1 MTGCILNSAGNS
13 SGPSVGASSIVNDAN
28 SALSGTQLQR
38 SASINNEPCM
48 RLPASPMSFSSN
60 STSDSWVMDGSIM
73 QQSLGSEHA
82 HKRAASS
89 AISEIIAQAPDDSV
103 HISKKARLDLKDDIM
118 QRMVIQQLLQGSEP
132 EPELH
137 GHQNPQLHAML
148 QQQRL
153 TQLQQHMMQSF
164 PQTQQAPITFQQQQQ
179 LRNHLQQ
186 RPVEVAVP
194 ANHNFDVKKGSC
206 RVMQYL
212 YHQRHR
218 PADNSILYW
227 RKFVAEYFAPPAKK
241 RWCLS
246 SYNNV
251 GNHALGVFLQSAK
264 GTWNCDLCVVN
275 SGKGFEVTFGIL
287 PRFFQ
292 IKFESGLVDENL
304 FLGMPRECHLSKGF
318 IVMEYDKVALES
330 VYEHLRIVRE
340 GILRVIFTPELKIL
354 SWDFCVQR
362 HKEFLP
368 RRVLA
373 PQVDQLLKVAQK
385 YQTSVNKNG
394 SARVPHQ
401 ELQAC
406 CNLFTKAGHQLTRNL
421 ELQSPNELG
430 LSRKYVWFIQI
441 SEVVNSMKDLF
452 DFSKEHNSGPIESL
466 KNYTIQAA
474 AYLQRQKL
482 QEMDQSVVVHSL
494 PSDQNMLKRH
504 GRSSRGR
511 QSYEQQV
518 GVQTCPFMTT
528 ERALDQTY

>member
-1 MTGCILNSAGNS
+1 MSVDMTGCILNSAGNS
-13 SGPSVGASSIVNDAN
+13 SRPSVGSSSN

-60 STSDSWVMDGSIM
+60 STSDSLVMDGPIM
-73 QQSLGSEHA
+73 QQSLDREHA
-82 HKRAASS
+82 HKPAASS
-89 AISEIIAQAPDDSV
+89 AISEIITQAPDDSV
-103 HISKKARLDLKDDIM
+103 HISEKARLDLEDDIM
-118 QRMVIQQLLQGSEP
+118 QRMVIQQLLQRP

-137 GHQNPQLHAML
+137 GHQNPQLQAIL

-153 TQLQQHMMQSF
+153 TQLQQHMMQSL
-164 PQTQQAPITFQQQQQ
+164 PQTQQAPITFQPQQQ

-186 RPVEVAVP
+186 QPEEVAAP
-194 ANHNFDVKKGSC
+194 ANHSFDVKKGSH

-212 YHQRHR
+212 YHQRHH

-227 RKFVAEYFAPPAKK
+227 RKFVAEYFAPLAKK

-251 GNHALGVFLQSAK
+251 SDHALGVFLQSPK
-264 GTWNCDLCVVN
+264 GTWNCDLCVVK

-304 FLGMPRECHLSKGF
+304 FLGKPHECHLSKGF

-354 SWDFCVQR
+354 FWDFCVQR
-362 HKEFLP
+362 HEEFLP
-368 RRVLA
+368 RSVLA

-385 YQTSVNKNG
+385 YRTSVNKNG

-421 ELQSPNELG
+421 ELQSLNELG
-430 LSRKYVWFIQI
+430 LSRKYVRFIQI

-452 DFSKEHNSGPIESL
+452 DFSKEHNNGPIESL
-466 KNYTIQAA
+466 KNYTTQAA

-482 QEMDQSVVVHSL
+482 QEMDQSVAVHSL
-494 PSDQNMLKRH
+494 PSDQSMLNKGMGVH
-504 GRSSRGR
+504 PGFGNHKNNNLVSRMSLHDIR
-511 QSYEQQV
+511 TSAR
-518 GVQTCPFMTT
+518 PD
-528 ERALDQTY
+528 L